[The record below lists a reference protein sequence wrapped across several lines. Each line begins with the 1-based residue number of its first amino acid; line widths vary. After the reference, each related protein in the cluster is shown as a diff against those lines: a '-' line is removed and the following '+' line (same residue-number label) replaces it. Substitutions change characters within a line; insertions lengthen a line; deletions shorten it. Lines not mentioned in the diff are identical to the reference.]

1 MKNNTLEKLD
11 TVSYGTAANG
21 DVNNLESIETV
32 YSDDVIDLLDTLEAE
47 PTTTNQS
54 NPFIQQGAANDKVV
68 EAGIYS
74 LSGTRRSK
82 LDKSLERRASK
93 SRLTDR
99 RESMRMDANGKAELD
114 RRAENRLVNIESL
127 RQKD

>member
-21 DVNNLESIETV
+21 DFNNLESIEAV
-32 YSDDVIDLLDTLEAE
+32 YSDDAIDRLDTLEAE

-54 NPFIQQGAANDKVV
+54 NPFIQQGAANDEVV
-68 EAGIYS
+68 EAGIYA
-74 LSGTRRSK
+74 LSGARRSK

-114 RRAENRLVNIESL
+114 RRAENRLVNVESL
-127 RQKD
+127 RQND